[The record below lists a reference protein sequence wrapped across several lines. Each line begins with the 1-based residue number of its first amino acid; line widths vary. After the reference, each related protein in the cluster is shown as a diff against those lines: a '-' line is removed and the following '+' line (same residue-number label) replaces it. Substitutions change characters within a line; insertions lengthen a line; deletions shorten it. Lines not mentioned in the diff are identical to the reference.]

1 MTRLEA
7 LRQQK
12 REIEAE
18 IKKLTNKVV
27 EVGRCKFHLEHYASR
42 PDEWIVTYKSRSY
55 SFRGDEKNKRLI
67 AHPDKKVAI
76 EQIAE
81 VINDLQALQSKLLED
96 LKGDNDENS
105 MYNS

>member
-12 REIEAE
+12 KEIEAE

-27 EVGRCKFHLEHYASR
+27 EVGRCKFHLEHYATK

-76 EQIAE
+76 EQIGE
-81 VINDLQALQSKLLED
+81 VINDLQALQTKLLDD
-96 LKGDNDENS
+96 LSKEGNNECVQ
-105 MYNS
+105 